1 MKKRILLTGAGG
13 RLGSFLREPLS
24 NICTELVST
33 DITKNI
39 GKLNK
44 NEKYISADLA
54 NFDQICEI
62 TKDVSFVCHFG
73 ALVDEL
79 PFNEMLGPNFIG
91 SYNVWESARLNNCK
105 RVIYASSIH
114 AVGMYKRTKTLRP
127 KTPHRADGFYGL
139 SKCFTENLARM
150 YFDKCGIESVCLRIA
165 TCSPVTTARSLT
177 SWLSYDDL
185 IRLVMRSIDTT
196 HTGYS
201 VVYGVSDNDRSN
213 LSNIDSGHLG
223 FKPKDNAEVYASKI
237 FADDLTEEL
246 ADEGNKLHGGP
257 FASTDLGVS
266 AMDKMKIVYAHR
278 GEYQDER

>member
-24 NICTELVST
+24 KICTELLST
-33 DITKNI
+33 DIKKNI

-150 YFDKCGIESVCLRIA
+150 Y
-165 TCSPVTTARSLT
+165 
-177 SWLSYDDL
+177 L
-185 IRLVMRSIDTT
+185 INV
-196 HTGYS
+196 G
-201 VVYGVSDNDRSN
+201 
-213 LSNIDSGHLG
+213 
-223 FKPKDNAEVYASKI
+223 
-237 FADDLTEEL
+237 
-246 ADEGNKLHGGP
+246 
-257 FASTDLGVS
+257 
-266 AMDKMKIVYAHR
+266 
-278 GEYQDER
+278 

>member
-13 RLGSFLREPLS
+13 RLGSYLREPLS
-24 NICTELVST
+24 KICTELVST
-33 DITKNI
+33 DIKKNI
-39 GKLNK
+39 GRLNK

-223 FKPKDNAEVYASKI
+223 FKPKDNAEVYANKI